1 MKQVLSY
8 LKFYR
13 KQVVLAPLFKLLEA
27 LLELAVPLVV
37 AAIVD
42 KGIPSGDKGY
52 ILAMFFLL
60 FGLGLVGLLSSVTA
74 QYFAARAAVGHSTRL
89 RRSLFEKMQSLSFA
103 EVDKLGAANMISRM
117 TGDVNQVQTGVNMVL
132 RLFLRSPFIVFG
144 AVIMAFFVD
153 VPSGMVFA
161 VALPVLTLIVVGIMA
176 ITLPLYKR
184 SQEKLDGLLLSTR
197 ENLTGA
203 RVLRAFCKEGAEIA
217 AFDRKNVEYTK
228 RRNFV
233 GSISAAM
240 NPLTYAVVNAAII
253 ALLYVGGIRV
263 DSGLLTQGQVLALYN
278 YMSQILI
285 ELIKLANLIVTITKS
300 IASAHRIEEVFS
312 LNNPLKTSAD
322 ATVYTD
328 NAVDFQ
334 NVCLSYAGGGN
345 ALENITFSVKKGQT
359 VGIIGGTGSGKTSL
373 VRLISHFY
381 DPTEGT
387 VLVNGVNVQAQ
398 NIQILREKVAT
409 VLQKSVLFEGTVREN
424 IRWGNPAATDEQILH
439 AVALAQATD
448 VVNSKGGLDGKIEQK
463 GRNLSGGQKQRLSI
477 ARALVKNPEILILDD
492 SSSALD
498 YATDAALRKALA
510 TLPKTTTFI
519 VSQRTA
525 SLQHADII
533 VVLDEGKMVG
543 LGTHA
548 ELLNSCEVYR
558 EIYQSQF
565 KEVHHARE

>member
-312 LNNPLKTSAD
+312 LSNPLKTSAD

-398 NIQILREKVAT
+398 NTQILREKVAT

-463 GRNLSGGQKQRLSI
+463 GANLSGGQKQRLSI

-548 ELLNSCEVYR
+548 QLLNSCEVYR

-565 KEVHHARE
+565 KEVHHAQE

>member
-42 KGIPSGDKGY
+42 KGIPSGDRGY

-89 RRSLFEKMQSLSFA
+89 RRSLFGKMQSLSFA
-103 EVDKLGAANMISRM
+103 EVDRLGAANMISRM

-161 VALPVLTLIVVGIMA
+161 VALPLLTLIVVGIMA

-184 SQEKLDGLLLSTR
+184 SQEKLDELLLSTR

-217 AFDRKNVEYTK
+217 AFDKKNVEYTK

-233 GSISAAM
+233 GGISAVM

-322 ATVYTD
+322 TTVYTD

-387 VLVNGVNVQAQ
+387 VLINGVNVQAQ
-398 NIQILREKVAT
+398 STEILREKVAT

-424 IRWGNPAATDEQILH
+424 IRWGNPTATDEQILH

-448 VVNSKGGLDGKIEQK
+448 VVNAKGGLDGKIEQK

-477 ARALVKNPEILILDD
+477 ARALVKNTEILILDD

-510 TLPKTTTFI
+510 TLPQTTTFI

-525 SLQHADII
+525 SLQHADTI

-548 ELLNSCEVYR
+548 ELLT
-558 EIYQSQF
+558 
-565 KEVHHARE
+565 